1 MKFSPSSKKKLG
13 IAAALAVVSVVF
25 LVVMG
30 IVILNGTDENDDSS
44 TSAKTE
50 QGDGDGDGGGGD
62 DDDDGE
68 DKPDLKTVALERGE
82 GKNATAA
89 VASPSMERPEEIVLR
104 VSAAPK
110 QEVIGT
116 WNVSCGSGNVS
127 DDAFTVTPPHEIKL
141 KIPKQDASCIAGASG
156 QLDKTGRLKLTI
168 LRDR

>member
-50 QGDGDGDGGGGD
+50 QGDGDGGGGD